1 MNNNQSTYSYAK
13 DLGGLELLH
22 ARYTNQNFSKH
33 VHDGFCIGV
42 IESGAQRFYRSGSN
56 HLAAENSIILVNAD
70 QVHDGC
76 RATDNGWSYRAIYP
90 KPDIL
95 MNLASEFQQ
104 GITGKNAIPWFP
116 EAVVHDAVVANQ
128 LRHLYTCLQQSTN
141 QLLRESMFLASMTN
155 LISKHSKKQ
164 TSLQELGKEPRAV
177 QLSREYIDSHFD
189 QNISLAELAS
199 LSGLSPFYLARL
211 FAKTIGLPPHAYQNQ
226 RQIHEAKQQLLKG
239 TKPSDIAASCGFT
252 DQSHFNR
259 HFKKAFGITPGAYQR
274 MMKISH

>member
-1 MNNNQSTYSYAK
+1 MHNNQSNYSYAK

-22 ARYTNQNFSKH
+22 ARYTNQTFSKH

-56 HLAAENSIILVNAD
+56 HLAAKNSIIIVNAD

-90 KPDIL
+90 KPEKL
-95 MNLASEFQQ
+95 MAISSEFQNSSD
-104 GITGKNAIPWFP
+104 TAIPWFP
-116 EAVVHDAVVANQ
+116 DAVVHDPIVANQ
-128 LRHLYTCLQQSTN
+128 LRQLYTCLQQSTN
-141 QLLRESMFLASMTN
+141 QLLRESMYLASMTS
-155 LISKHSKKQ
+155 LISRHSKQRTRLQ
-164 TSLQELGKEPRAV
+164 TLGKEPKAV
-177 QLSREYIDSHFD
+177 QLVREYIDSHFD
-189 QNISLAELAS
+189 QNISLAALAS

-211 FAKTIGLPPHAYQNQ
+211 FAKTTGLPPHAYQNQ
-226 RQIHEAKQQLLKG
+226 RQIHSAKQQLLSG
-239 TKPSDIAASCGFT
+239 VKPSEVAASCGFT